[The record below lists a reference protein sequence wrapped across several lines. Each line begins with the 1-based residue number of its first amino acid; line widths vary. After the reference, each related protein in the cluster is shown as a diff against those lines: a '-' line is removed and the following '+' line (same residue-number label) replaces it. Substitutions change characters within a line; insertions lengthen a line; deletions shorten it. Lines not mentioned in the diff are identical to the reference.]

1 MGLFYFR
8 SQTYENLYR
17 WPMTGLPEFNRPE
30 FNAAAKEITASGHV
44 PLNPAILPDGLS
56 QPDYMCICMAMLQ
69 RADAIYMLDGWQ
81 SSAGARAEYALA
93 EKLEIEI
100 LFQDMN
106 IAQMLKRN
114 ASFK

>member
-1 MGLFYFR
+1 MK
-8 SQTYENLYR
+8 TYIAG
-17 WPMTGLPEFNRPE
+17 PMTGLPEFNRAA
-30 FNAAAKEITASGHV
+30 FNAAAKEITASGCV

-100 LFQDMN
+100 LFQDMS
-106 IAQMLKRN
+106 IAQMLTRN
-114 ASFK
+114 ASIK